1 MTNTLKT
8 IGQIAAWLGLWAV
21 FSSVGFATD
30 NPQLMVPAYA
40 IFFLLVFGLV
50 LIYVK
55 SHKQV
60 MVASS
65 KSAVMIKKASGIILL
80 LISFYMPTWFVK
92 GAHFTSGI
100 YILITALTIVAV
112 AISVGA
118 VILINKNRGKNIA
131 LEIVGYLILVLI
143 STLPAIAMIQY
154 DNSYSALGTAYY
166 AALAVAIFSW
176 WGISLFTV
184 KNQ

>member
-1 MTNTLKT
+1 MTNTIKT
-8 IGQIAAWLGLWAV
+8 IGQIAGWLGLWAV

-60 MVASS
+60 LVTDS
-65 KSAVMIKKASGIILL
+65 KSAVMIKKISGVFLVGL
-80 LISFYMPTWFVK
+80 SFYMPTWFVK

-118 VILINKNRGKNIA
+118 IMLINKNRQKNIA
-131 LEIVGYLILVLI
+131 LEIVGYLILVLV
-143 STLPAIAMIQY
+143 STLPAIAMVQY

-176 WGISLFTV
+176 WGISLFTAQ
-184 KNQ
+184 KQ

>member
-8 IGQIAAWLGLWAV
+8 IGQIAAWLGLWTV

-60 MVASS
+60 MVTNT
-65 KSAVMIKKASGIILL
+65 KSTVLIKKISGIILL
-80 LISFYMPTWFVK
+80 ALSFYMPAWFVK
-92 GAHFTSGI
+92 GAHFTSGV
-100 YILITALTIVAV
+100 YILITVLTIVAV
-112 AISVGA
+112 AISTGA
-118 VILINKNRGKNIA
+118 VIIINKNRKKNVVF
-131 LEIVGYLILVLI
+131 EIIGYLILVLV
-143 STLPAIAMIQY
+143 STLPAVAMVQY

-176 WGISLFTV
+176 WGLSLFAV
-184 KNQ
+184 NKK

>member
-1 MTNTLKT
+1 MTNALKT
-8 IGQIAAWLGLWAV
+8 IGQIAGWLALWTV

-60 MVASS
+60 MVTNS
-65 KSAVMIKKASGIILL
+65 KSSVMIKKISGIALL
-80 LISFYMPTWFVK
+80 GLAFYMPTWFVK

-118 VILINKNRGKNIA
+118 IIMINKNRQKNVA
-131 LEIVGYLILVLI
+131 LEIVGYFILILV
-143 STLPAIAMIQY
+143 STLPAIAMTQY

-176 WGISLFTV
+176 WGLSLYTAQ
-184 KNQ
+184 KQ